1 MDEQGYIG
9 NRKSTNPEGGTGIG
23 NDENSR
29 QPYKEEGVF
38 DD

>member
-1 MDEQGYIG
+1 MNEQGYVS

-23 NDENSR
+23 NNDNSR
-29 QPYKEEGVF
+29 QPYKEEGVL

>member
-23 NDENSR
+23 NDENSC
-29 QPYKEEGVF
+29 QSQ
-38 DD
+38 